1 MTWVDILVRGRW
13 STLAVSVRVGGG
25 LRLRRGKRTV
35 WESHGHGDE
44 FCLQP
49 GGIAVGYIYRCI
61 GMNKALE
68 CSPNYPHTRL
78 STTRSHVRASDFRW
92 GGRRGGGGIFYNVL
106 RLRLSFQV
114 VPDLC
119 FRIILDLVSGLARAP
134 WKCPRP
140 RPSWSRSRSRPGGH
154 QTALE

>member
-1 MTWVDILVRGRW
+1 M
-13 STLAVSVRVGGG
+13 
-25 LRLRRGKRTV
+25 
-35 WESHGHGDE
+35 
-44 FCLQP
+44 
-49 GGIAVGYIYRCI
+49 GYIYRCI

-134 WKCPRP
+134 WKIVLDPDP
-140 RPSWSRSRSRPGGH
+140 VGHGHEVGPAVTKLLWSSWPPGPANILDPV
-154 QTALE
+154 TETINNLAN

>member
-1 MTWVDILVRGRW
+1 M
-13 STLAVSVRVGGG
+13 
-25 LRLRRGKRTV
+25 
-35 WESHGHGDE
+35 
-44 FCLQP
+44 
-49 GGIAVGYIYRCI
+49 GYIYRCI

-154 QTALE
+154 QTALEQLAAGPCEYRRPGYRNNKQPGELTRNRFPGICICMYVYIYS